1 MPKFFVDKNQIRNN
15 KVEIIGTD
23 VNHIKNVLRASVGE
37 KLEICDS
44 STKQDYLCEIENI
57 TKENIMCNIIEK
69 LKTNVESDIQ
79 ITVFQGLPKADKM
92 ELIIQKS
99 VELGGYDIIP
109 VEMKRSIVKLKEN
122 DKTKK
127 LLRWQKISEVAAKQ
141 CGRNIIPEIKP
152 IINVKNICNFIPEY
166 DIVLVAYE
174 KEEKNKLKEA
184 IQLLERKKEDNKI
197 LKIAVVIGPEGG
209 IDEQEIHLL
218 EGSGAQIVTLGKR
231 ILRTETVALNMLS
244 ILMYELE
251 D

>member
-99 VELGGYDIIP
+99 VELGVYDIIP

-166 DIVLVAYE
+166 DIVIVAYE
-174 KEEKNKLKEA
+174 KEEKNKLKQV
-184 IQLLERKKEDNKI
+184 IQLLKTKKVEKET
-197 LKIAVVIGPEGG
+197 LKIGIIIGPEGG
-209 IDEQEIHLL
+209 IDEQEIQIL
-218 EGSGAQIVTLGKR
+218 EKSGAQIVTLGKR

>member
-23 VNHIKNVLRASVGE
+23 VNHIKNVLRASIGE

-174 KEEKNKLKEA
+174 SEKENKLRYEIKKIKE
-184 IQLLERKKEDNKI
+184 QVKSNV
-197 LKIAVVIGPEGG
+197 KIAILIGPEGG
-209 IDEQEIHLL
+209 IDEKEIEILRK
-218 EGSGAQIVTLGKR
+218 IDNVKIITLGKR